1 MNHTMPDQIVDK
13 DIIAIDC
20 YCGVGGLTR
29 GLREAGIAVVKGI
42 DNDATSRDTYEKNN
56 LGAVFMEADMRK
68 VTPEQVMRGI
78 RRDGKR
84 LLLAG
89 CAPCQPFSRQ
99 NAVGADRHKR
109 RSLISHFS
117 MLVSRIKPE
126 FILIENVPGF
136 RAKSNS
142 HHKDFIEMLK
152 TLEYSFDEGVLN
164 AVDYG
169 IPQSRRR
176 YVLLASKNGAICLP
190 RKTHG
195 PTLRRHRTVRDMISR
210 LPHLA
215 AGGISTR
222 IKNHT
227 SSRLH
232 PINLERIKC
241 IQHDGDGREKFPRAL
256 TLSCHTRHGGHSD
269 VYGRMWWDKP
279 APTLTCRCTSLSNG
293 RFGHPEQ
300 NRALSVREA
309 ALLQTFPRGYVF
321 YSTHTHN
328 TRHVGNAV
336 PVLFAKKLGLAIM
349 NS

>member
-1 MNHTMPDQIVDK
+1 MSDQNADK

-20 YCGVGGLTR
+20 YCGAGGLTR

-56 LGAVFMEADMRK
+56 PGAAFMEADMRK
-68 VTPEQVMRGI
+68 VTPEQVMQGI
-78 RRDGKR
+78 QRDGKR

-99 NAVGADRHKR
+99 NAMGTDRHKR
-109 RSLISHFS
+109 RSLISHFG

-126 FILIENVPGF
+126 FVLIENVPGF
-136 RAKSNS
+136 RDESNS
-142 HHKDFIEMLK
+142 YHKDFTEMLK

-176 YVLLASKNGAICLP
+176 YVMLASKNGTIRLP
-190 RKTHG
+190 KKTHG
-195 PTLRRHRTVRDMISR
+195 PTLRRYRTVKDTISR
-210 LPHLA
+210 LPELA
-215 AGGISTR
+215 AGEISTR

-232 PINLERIKC
+232 PINLERIKR
-241 IQHDGDGREKFPRAL
+241 IQHDGDGREKFPHSL
-256 TLSCHTRHGGHSD
+256 TLSCHVGHSGHTD
-269 VYGRMWWDKP
+269 VYGRMAWDKP
-279 APTLTCRCTSLSNG
+279 APTMTCRCTSLSNG

-309 ALLQTFPRGYVF
+309 ALLQTFPRKYVF
-321 YSTHTHN
+321 YATHTHN

-336 PVLFAKKLGLAIM
+336 PVRFAKKLGRVIM